1 MIGKL
6 KGIIDSIYEDHVIID
21 VGGVGYMVFC
31 SSKTLVTF
39 ELGTATTLLIETH
52 VREDHIHLF
61 GFQTKE
67 GKNSFNIL
75 QSVSGIGTRVALMI
89 LSCLSPSELQGAID
103 SKDKEAFRRVSGVG
117 PKLAER
123 IIVELK
129 GKMLSHESV
138 VLSTQVNSLNNDL
151 ASDATSAL
159 TNLGMNKNE
168 VASIVG
174 GLIKQNPEITINDL
188 IRTALQKRSKI

>member
-6 KGIIDSIYEDHVIID
+6 KGKIDSSFEDHVIID

-31 SSKTLVTF
+31 SSKTLAAL
-39 ELGTATTLLIETH
+39 EPGTSATLMIETH

-61 GFQTKE
+61 GFQTQEEK
-67 GKNSFNIL
+67 SVFNIL

-89 LSCLSPSELQGAID
+89 LSCLSPAELQGAID
-103 SKDKEAFRRVSGVG
+103 TKDKEAFRRVSGVG

-129 GKMLSHESV
+129 GKVLSHESIV
-138 VLSTQVNSLNNDL
+138 HSVGKSAANSDL
-151 ASDATSAL
+151 ASDAISAL

-168 VASIVG
+168 VAGIVG
-174 GLIKQNPEITINDL
+174 NIIKQNPEISINDL
-188 IRTALQKRSKI
+188 IRVALQTRSKL

>member
-6 KGIIDSIYEDHVIID
+6 KGKVDSSFEDHVIID

-31 SSKTLVTF
+31 SSKTLAILET
-39 ELGTATTLLIETH
+39 GSATTLMIETH
-52 VREDHIHLF
+52 VREDHIYLF
-61 GFQTKE
+61 GFRTQEEK
-67 GKNSFNIL
+67 SVFNIL

-103 SKDKEAFRRVSGVG
+103 MKDKEVFRRISGVG

-129 GKMLSHESV
+129 GKVLSHESIV
-138 VLSTQVNSLNNDL
+138 HSSGGSTVNNDL
-151 ASDATSAL
+151 ASDAISAL

-168 VASIVG
+168 VAGVVGSI
-174 GLIKQNPEITINDL
+174 IKQNPDISIDDL
-188 IRTALQKRSKI
+188 IRAALQTRSKL

>member
-6 KGIIDSIYEDHVIID
+6 KGLVDSSFEDHVIID

-31 SSKTLVTF
+31 SSKTLSAL
-39 ELGTATTLLIETH
+39 EPGTSCALLIETH

-61 GFQTKE
+61 GFLNQEEKT
-67 GKNSFNIL
+67 SFTLL
-75 QSVSGIGTRVALMI
+75 QSVNGIGTRVAMMI
-89 LSCLSPSELQGAID
+89 LSCLSPSELQAAID
-103 SKDKEAFRRVSGVG
+103 TKDKEVFRRVSGVG

-129 GKMLSHESV
+129 GKMFSNEV
-138 VLSTQVNSLNNDL
+138 VIIASSKQEAGI

-159 TNLGMNKNE
+159 TNLGMNRTE
-168 VASIVG
+168 VASIVTNI
-174 GLIKQNPEITINDL
+174 LKQDPNISIDNL
-188 IRTALQKRSKI
+188 IRTALQTRSKS